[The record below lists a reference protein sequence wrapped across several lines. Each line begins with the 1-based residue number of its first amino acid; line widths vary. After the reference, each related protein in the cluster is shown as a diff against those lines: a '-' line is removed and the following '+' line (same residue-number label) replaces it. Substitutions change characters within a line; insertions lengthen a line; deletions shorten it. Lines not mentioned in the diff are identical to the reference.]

1 MHLVR
6 HQSPDALFSL
16 TRLTLHTHCAGS
28 NGGKAPLSSAHG
40 SSLLARANKSSH
52 PVIQSRTITPRFLF
66 HPLLFFYFLSFSI
79 LRLHSTPS
87 PSPAGAV
94 PALLPR
100 PVHHHYPPSTYGI
113 PDLSSA
119 KITNPHPAHSTFL
132 SSVPLDH
139 PSSPP

>member
-1 MHLVR
+1 MHLAR

-28 NGGKAPLSSAHG
+28 NGSKAPLPSAHG
-40 SSLLARANKSSH
+40 SSLLARANQSSH
-52 PVIQSRTITPRFLF
+52 PVTHHHTSFSLSSSPI
-66 HPLLFFYFLSFSI
+66 LLFPIILHS

-100 PVHHHYPPSTYGI
+100 PVHHHYHPSTYGI

-119 KITNPHPAHSTFL
+119 KITNPHPAHSTLL